1 MSYFEELLQDPNTV
15 WDVVLKEQPNG
26 RIIGFNGIYARYDL
40 AVKALQAYCYKQVYE
55 LQPTEDETVFYLN
68 DNFGR
73 ITATI
78 YARKLI
84 KQ

>member
-15 WDVVLKEQPNG
+15 WDIVLTEHPNE
-26 RIIGFNGIYARYDL
+26 RITGFNRIYARYDL
-40 AVKALQAYCYKQVYE
+40 AVKALQTYCDKQGYE

-68 DNFGR
+68 DDFGWL
-73 ITATI
+73 TATI
-78 YARKLI
+78 YARTLI